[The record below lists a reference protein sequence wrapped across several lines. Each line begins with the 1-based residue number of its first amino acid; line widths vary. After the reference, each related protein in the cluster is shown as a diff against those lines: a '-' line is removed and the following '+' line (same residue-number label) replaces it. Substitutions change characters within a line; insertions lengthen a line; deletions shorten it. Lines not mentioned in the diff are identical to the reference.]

1 MNAITK
7 LAAAGFVVFAGI
19 QAIRPVIT
27 HLPVTAEIQAPAAVK
42 QILRNSCYDCH
53 SNETKLSWFDQVAPA
68 YWLVAHDVK
77 TARSRLNFSELGKLS
92 PAAQRAAFF
101 EAVNQI
107 RLGAMPLPSY
117 LRAHPQ
123 AVILPE
129 QLTVLERYLEPF
141 AAPLTPA
148 PKAMAEADQELHVWT
163 LSSSPQSVRPAPNGL
178 HFLPDYKNWRPI
190 SSTDRGDNHT
200 LREILGNDI
209 AVKAIAEKTIQPWP
223 DGTAFA
229 KIAWEAVPDEQ
240 GVLHAG
246 KFIQVEFMVKDQ
258 MKYASTAGWGWGRW
272 KGMDLTPYGKDSG
285 FATECVGCHAPLAD
299 NDFVYTLPVE
309 RNGG

>member
-1 MNAITK
+1 MKPIAK
-7 LAAAGFVVFAGI
+7 LAIAGVVVFAGI
-19 QAIRPVIT
+19 QAIRPAIT
-27 HLPVTAEIQAPAAVK
+27 HPPITAEIQVPAAVK

-53 SNETKLSWFDQVAPA
+53 SNETRLSWFDQVAPA

-77 TARSRLNFSELGKLS
+77 TARARLNFSELGKLP
-92 PAAQRAAFF
+92 PAAQRATLF

-107 RLGAMPLPSY
+107 RLGAMPLASY
-117 LRAHPQ
+117 RRAHPQ
-123 AVILPE
+123 TAIMPE
-129 QLTVLERYLEPF
+129 QITVLERYLEPF
-141 AAPLTPA
+141 AAPLSAAPA
-148 PKAMAEADQELHVWT
+148 AIAEADKEFRVWT
-163 LSSSPQSVRPAPNGL
+163 LSNSPQSVTPAPNGL

-200 LREILGNDI
+200 LRAILGNDI
-209 AVKAIAEKTIQPWP
+209 AVNAIAEKTIQPWP

-229 KIAWEAVPDEQ
+229 KVAWEAAPNEQ
-240 GVLHAG
+240 GMLHAG
-246 KFIQVEFMVKDQ
+246 KFIQVEFMVKDR

-285 FATECVGCHAPLAD
+285 FAAECVGCHAPLAD

-309 RNGG
+309 RNGR